1 MGAEAGRVLQV
12 SPWRS
17 EGSSQTGLVS
27 DFAQSLLVG
36 ERNYS
41 SLDLAF
47 DYWASLALVDLDQET
62 VLEMTK
68 LPFDFASRVETLHLK
83 VPRREMWEQKKT
95 THPSHPL

>member
-1 MGAEAGRVLQV
+1 MEAEFGEVLQV

-17 EGSSQTGLVS
+17 GGSSQTGLVS
-27 DFAQSLLVG
+27 DFAQLVLVG
-36 ERNYS
+36 EKNYS

-68 LPFDFASRVETLHLK
+68 LPFDFASLLETLHVK
-83 VPRREMWEQKKT
+83 VPRQEMWEQKKT
-95 THPSHPL
+95 THPNHPL